1 MLKQLL
7 VVLGFFCTVAVF
19 GQTLIPDANFEQFL
33 VDEGIDNNGLT
44 GDILNADAA
53 AVTDLNITRNDITDF
68 TGLEAFVNVV
78 TLNLGQNLVA
88 TYPLNTLT
96 LLEELNFARN
106 TALTTLDLS
115 QNLEL
120 RELIFNN
127 DTAPPLLTVLDL
139 SNNTKL
145 ENLNVRT
152 VRSITSLTLPVTATL
167 TDIYVA
173 NLSVPIIDLSQL
185 TGDFNFRIVG
195 SDVFVTII
203 YPNKRDALK
212 NLELSSIDFPNVDVS
227 EMIGLERFQ
236 LSSTFTENVI
246 LPTTNT
252 LTNIGISVHELNTPI
267 SFASVPELR
276 DLSITTKWDAG
287 PLQVDVSQNPELTN
301 LTLTNNNMLS
311 IDVTQNP
318 LLQTFRVYTNEL
330 TSLDVTQ
337 NLDLNRLEAYQNQL
351 PGIDL
356 SQNLDLQ
363 WLDLREN
370 QIPSLDITNNT
381 NLWSVNI
388 SNNLFTGTGLDLTQ
402 NIELRTFIASFNQIE
417 SLDITQNPE
426 LTFLTLN
433 DNLFTGTDI
442 LDQFYVHY
450 LNRSFMRVNLNVENN
465 MLSGTIPDFFS
476 PFPLAQQS
484 RRNEIL
490 FSGNAFE
497 FGDFETEHLDYVSL
511 LSTLTLGASPDFVFR
526 NYTYA
531 PQEKVNAIETPVR
544 NAGDAI
550 TLLTD
555 VRGSQNHYTWFKDGV
570 EIPDAADSP
579 ELILNNLNTCD
590 AGVYHAEVTSDLVPF
605 ENADPPGTNGKNLL
619 LVRNDITLTINAT
632 KTCVTLDMPLTD
644 VPINSG
650 IQWTDNPGA
659 CGYRIT
665 VRDMDNNIVLVNDED
680 VGEVTVY
687 NYVNDFPPNTNIGVT
702 ITPVYDDGNFPCTE
716 LSFRTNAT
724 TTTPECTA
732 LLSPLNGSDNV
743 AVNLSGITW
752 NPANGADQYTVTVIS
767 PSGANDIVATVTDN
781 RLDFSNDFTPG
792 EVVTVSIL
800 PSNAIGNASGCLGPE
815 TFTIATGNVA
825 PSPNLPFIT
834 TWETTTANESI
845 TIPTNP
851 LETYTYDV
859 DWGDGNVDTNLNGDA
874 THSYTSPGVHT
885 VEITGTFP
893 AIQFAVNPATSPAN
907 EIANAAKI
915 LTIEQWGEI
924 DWTTFAKAFQ
934 GCTALTITNPAIDN
948 PNLTT
953 VTNLSEAFRECTNF
967 NGDIT
972 NWDVATITNMTSM
985 FHDASSFDQNI
996 GGWTVTNVISMARLF
1011 EGASDFNQNIGSWDV
1026 GTVTNMAV
1034 MFAEA
1039 AAFNQDIGSWN
1050 VSNVSDMN
1058 TMFAFATNFNQ
1069 DIGRWNVTN
1078 VQNMN
1083 QMFLGASS
1091 FDQDISFKPGMGIPF
1106 GDAWNTVNLSS
1117 MAVMFS
1123 NASSFNANIGNW
1135 NVGNVMSMGQA
1146 FSNASSFDQDLSNW
1160 DVRNV
1165 TDAGNMFTGIALS
1178 IANYEALLI
1187 GWNAQNLQ
1195 PNVGFGGGNSQ
1206 FCSQAA
1212 ADAKAN
1218 METLD
1223 MWIIAD
1229 GGRANA
1235 NLAFDAIADVNL
1247 PNTYTLPAILG
1258 ANLTGNERY
1267 YTQTNG
1273 GGTVY
1278 QAGDVI
1284 QFADFP
1290 NYPVSLFVFDAM
1302 ACTSPE
1308 VSFELTL
1315 TNAGVNA
1322 DIFVDQAAPPGG
1334 DGTTWATA
1342 FQTIEEAVAVATGG
1356 NTIFIAQGTYLPPNT
1371 QTITVPLRFDGGYP
1385 TGGGIQDPLLNITQV
1400 QANANPLIPLAV
1412 IFEIGDSVPCIFTG
1426 LHFAEFGTAI
1436 STGSNLVVDQ
1446 CVFTDPTGVPLTG
1459 IGTMDAFT
1467 VESSTFNGA
1476 VEDMIRIGGTI
1487 TNVSLLDV
1495 LFTNGRRAALDLT
1508 DGSSIQ
1514 NISLEDCAV
1523 TNFDA
1528 NGNNIIDVRGTM
1540 ATIENL
1546 LAEDNEVAANIALLV
1561 FGEVAGSAGTLAL
1574 NNSTFLN
1581 NSGEGDVCMQAQN
1594 TILNMENTNF
1604 EDNRAIGGSSI
1615 AVMNLGDTQLTA
1627 QNCNFTNNSI
1637 NDGPASIAQAM
1648 GSTTNWTFNSC
1659 EFQGNTATGSS
1670 ASGLFQL
1677 AANSSLRIS
1686 NSILD
1691 GNTGEAFS
1699 AISALAFSSI
1709 TLENNTIRNHTTGG
1723 PIFGLIGNNTD
1734 TELVLTANNFSDN
1747 PIQDFELRQIANLRA
1762 NGNTYLGEVTI
1773 TTNEIGNAQFNNE
1786 MFSGNILNQAF
1797 LILETTNA
1805 TFENCLMVSEK
1816 TLGSHNLI
1824 QSLANVGLEITNST
1838 FSASNILNV
1847 NVTLGF
1853 NAARASQIQNSIVWS
1868 GIDLTNSG
1876 LVGDVSNL
1884 TINNSLIRGE
1894 GATVN
1899 GNLDGTDANNIPEFI
1914 APANLNFQML
1924 ICSPTINQG
1933 QNNFVGL
1940 TEDLLGNPRIF
1951 ETIVDLGAY
1960 EVQEPFDTNCDAPT
1974 IPGCTNLL
1982 TPVNLDFDIPVNT
1995 NLTWDVATDA
2005 TGYRVRIGTESG
2017 EDDLFNQDVGNVTS
2031 LDLPNDL
2038 PGNSEIFVFI
2048 QPYNGDVDAE
2058 FCEEE
2063 RFMTAAA
2070 PNLPICTSLRFP
2082 EQGSTDIALNTTLT
2096 WGAIGGI
2103 DGYLVSIGTVAGGN
2117 DVLGPLDVGLTTSY
2131 QPENDL
2137 PSGSELFVTI
2147 TPFNTD
2153 GNAENCDSISFTTVG
2168 GNTETQ
2174 TTLFGLSPDGDGIND
2189 FWTINGIE
2197 EYPSNTVTI
2206 YNRWGDAVFK
2216 ISGYDNATNVF
2227 RGEANQL
2234 TGLGAGQLPEGTYF
2248 FSISLPENHNLSAT
2262 QGYVVLKR

>member
-7 VVLGFFCTVAVF
+7 AILGFFCSFAVV

-33 VDEGIDNNGLT
+33 VDQGIDNNGLT

-53 AVTDLNITRNDITDF
+53 AVTDLNVTRNDITDF

-78 TLNLGQNLVA
+78 TLNLGQSLVA
-88 TYPLNTLT
+88 SYPLSTLT

-127 DTAPPLLTVLDL
+127 DTAPPLLTTLDL

-152 VRSITSLTLPVTATL
+152 VRSITSLTLPVTDTL

-195 SDVFVTII
+195 SDVFVTIV
-203 YPNKRDALK
+203 YPNKKDALK
-212 NLELSSIDFPNVDVS
+212 RLELSSINFPTVDVS
-227 EMIGLERFQ
+227 EMIGLERLGLF
-236 LSSTFTENVI
+236 STDIETLI
-246 LPTTNT
+246 LPNTTT
-252 LTNIGISVHELNTPI
+252 
-267 SFASVPELR
+267 F
-276 DLSITTKWDAG
+276 
-287 PLQVDVSQNPELTN
+287 TN
-301 LTLTNNNMLS
+301 LTVWHHDFGGTLDLSPVSALTDLDIRFARTVPLDIDLTFNPLIRNLGLTQNMMNNV
-311 IDVTQNP
+311 DVTQNP
-318 LLQTFRVYTNEL
+318 DLTTFRVYDNNLTN
-330 TSLDVTQ
+330 LDVTQ

-351 PGIDL
+351 PGVDL

-363 WLDLREN
+363 YLNLSQN
-370 QIPSLDITNNT
+370 QIPTLDVTNNIELISLDIGE
-381 NLWSVNI
+381 
-388 SNNLFTGTGLDLTQ
+388 NLFTGTGFDLTQ
-402 NIELRTFIASFNQIE
+402 NPELSTLFADRNQIE
-417 SLDITQNPE
+417 SLDITQNPDIQ
-426 LTFLTLN
+426 LLDVSF
-433 DNLFTGTDI
+433 NLFTGNDI
-442 LDQFYVHY
+442 IAQYRDIIIARGRLSGW
-450 LNRSFMRVNLNVENN
+450 LIVNDNQLSGPLPDLLGLYDPAVQTRRFRLKIENN
-465 MLSGTIPDFFS
+465 
-476 PFPLAQQS
+476 
-484 RRNEIL
+484 E
-490 FSGNAFE
+490 FE
-497 FGDFETEHLDYVSL
+497 FGDFEDQHIGLVD
-511 LSTLTLGASPDFVFR
+511 LTTTQSIGPSPDVVIQE
-526 NYTYA
+526 YTYA
-531 PQEKVNAIETPVR
+531 PQAKVNVIETPLR

-550 TLLTD
+550 TLLTE
-555 VRGSQNHYTWFKDGV
+555 VRGTQNHYTWFKDGM

-619 LVRNDITLTINAT
+619 LVRNDITLTVNAT
-632 KTCVTLDMPLTD
+632 KSCVTLDMPLTD
-644 VPINSG
+644 VPVNSG
-650 IQWTDNPGA
+650 IQWNDNPGA

-702 ITPVYDDGNFPCTE
+702 ITPVFDDGNFPCTE
-716 LSFRTNAT
+716 QSFRTNTT
-724 TTTPECTA
+724 TTTPECTE
-732 LLSPLNGSDNV
+732 LLSPLNGSDNI
-743 AVNLSGITW
+743 AVDLSGIIW
-752 NPANGADQYTVTVIS
+752 NPANGADQYTVTIIS
-767 PSGANDIVATVTDN
+767 PSGANDIITTVTDN
-781 RLDFSNDFTPG
+781 RLDFANNFTPG
-792 EVVTVSIL
+792 EVVTVTIL
-800 PSNAIGNASGCLGPE
+800 PSNAIGNASGCLNPE
-815 TFTIATGNVA
+815 TFTIVSANAA
-825 PSPNLPFIT
+825 PSPNLPFVT

-874 THSYTSPGVHT
+874 THSYTNPGVYT

-893 AIQFAVNPATSPAN
+893 AIQFAVNPLTSPPN

-924 DWTTFAKAFQ
+924 EWTTFVKAFQ
-934 GCTALTITNPAIDN
+934 GCSALNITDLTIDN
-948 PNLTT
+948 PNLTN
-953 VTNLSEAFRECTNF
+953 VTDLSEAFRDCTNF

-972 NWDVATITNMTSM
+972 NWDMTTITNMTSL
-985 FHDASSFDQNI
+985 FHDANSFNQNI
-996 GGWTVTNVISMARLF
+996 GGWTVANVTSMGRLF
-1011 EGASDFNQNIGSWDV
+1011 EGASSFNQDIGLWDV
-1026 GTVTNMAV
+1026 SMVTNMAV

-1058 TMFAFATNFNQ
+1058 TMFAFASNFDQ

-1083 QMFLGASS
+1083 QMFLGASA
-1091 FDQDISFKPGMGIPF
+1091 FNQDISFKAGMGIPM
-1106 GDAWNTVNLSS
+1106 GDAWNTANVTS
-1117 MAVMFS
+1117 MVVMFS
-1123 NASSFNANIGNW
+1123 GASSFNANIGNW
-1135 NVGNVMSMGQA
+1135 NVGNVTSMGQA
-1146 FSNASSFDQDLSNW
+1146 FNNASSFDQDLSNW

-1165 TDAGNMFTGIALS
+1165 TDAGNMFSGIALS

-1187 GWNAQNLQ
+1187 GWDAQNLQ
-1195 PNVGFGGGNSQ
+1195 PNVDFGGGNSQ

-1218 METLD
+1218 MESSD
-1223 MWIIAD
+1223 MWTFTD

-1235 NLAFDAIADVNL
+1235 SLAFDAIANVNL
-1247 PNTYTLPAILG
+1247 PNSYTLPAIMG
-1258 ANLTGNERY
+1258 SNLTGNERY

-1284 QFADFP
+1284 QFVDFP
-1290 NYPVSLFVFDAM
+1290 NYPVSLFAFDAM
-1302 ACTSPE
+1302 ACSSPE
-1308 VSFELTL
+1308 ISFELTL
-1315 TNAGVNA
+1315 TNAGANA

-1385 TGGGIQDPLLNITQV
+1385 TGGGPQNPLLNITQV
-1400 QANANPLIPLAV
+1400 QANANPLVPLAV

-1426 LHFAEFGTAI
+1426 LHFAEFNTAI

-1446 CVFTDPTGVPLTG
+1446 CVFTNPVGIPLSG
-1459 IGTMDAFT
+1459 IGTMDTFI

-1476 VEDMIRIGGTI
+1476 VEDMIRLGGNIIDVT
-1487 TNVSLLDV
+1487 LLDV
-1495 LFTNGRRAALDLT
+1495 LFTNGSRAALDLT
-1508 DGSSIQ
+1508 DGSSMQ
-1514 NISLEDCAV
+1514 NITLEDCAV

-1528 NGNNIIDVRGTM
+1528 NGNNIIDVRGTT

-1546 LAEDNEVAANIALLV
+1546 LAEDNVVAANIALLV
-1561 FGEVAGSAGTLAL
+1561 FGEVAGNDGSLAL

-1594 TILNMENTNF
+1594 TMLNMENTIF
-1604 EDNRAIGGSSI
+1604 EENRAIGGSSI
-1615 AVMNLGDTQLTA
+1615 AVMNLSDTQLTA
-1627 QNCNFTNNSI
+1627 QNCNFINNSI
-1637 NDGPASIAQAM
+1637 DDGPASLAQAL
-1648 GSTTNWTFNSC
+1648 GSATDWTFTTC
-1659 EFQGNTATGSS
+1659 EFRGNTATGSS
-1670 ASGLFQL
+1670 ASGLFLL

-1723 PIFGLIGNNTD
+1723 PIFGLFGNGTD

-1747 PIQDFELRQIANLRA
+1747 PIQDFELGQIANLRA

-1786 MFSGNILNQAF
+1786 LFSGNILNQAF
-1797 LILETTNA
+1797 LILEATNA
-1805 TFENCLMVSEK
+1805 TFENCLLVSEK

-1847 NVTLGF
+1847 SVTLGF
-1853 NAARASQIQNSIVWS
+1853 DAARASQIRNSIVWS
-1868 GIDLTNSG
+1868 GIDLNNSG

-1894 GATVN
+1894 GVTVN

-1914 APANLNFQML
+1914 DPANLNFQML

-1960 EVQEPFDTNCDAPT
+1960 EVQAPFNTNCDVPT
-1974 IPGCTNLL
+1974 TPGCTNLL
-1982 TPVNLDFDIPVNT
+1982 TPENLDFDIPVNT
-1995 NLTWDVATDA
+1995 NITWDTATDA
-2005 TGYRVRIGTESG
+2005 TGYRVRIGTASG
-2017 EDDLFNQDVGNVTS
+2017 EADLFDQDVGNITT

-2038 PGNSEIFVFI
+2038 PANSEIFVFI

-2082 EQGSTDIALNTTLT
+2082 EEGRTDVALNTALT

-2103 DGYLVSIGTVAGGN
+2103 DGYVISIGTVAGGN

-2137 PSGSELFVTI
+2137 PAGTELFVTI
-2147 TPFNTD
+2147 TPFNGD

-2168 GNTETQ
+2168 GSTETR
-2174 TTLFGLSPDGDGIND
+2174 TTLFGFSPDGDGIND
-2189 FWTINGIE
+2189 FWAINGIE

-2248 FSISLPENHNLSAT
+2248 FAISVPENHNLSAT